1 MKRKILFIFSIL
13 ITFILSS
20 CTSVSEYRGRTLF
33 YFDTTINITFYNTKD
48 SNIHYDNIKDMLK
61 EISNVSSNFDS
72 YDGKSIYDLNKNR
85 SIKSNDLLEDII
97 KESLIAKEKTNGYF
111 EPLIGNLSAIWKDAI
126 NNQKLPSDDKIKEE
140 LENIKSSKVIFDGG
154 YIKITGNAS
163 LDLGGFIKG
172 YACYRVKKYLNENKI
187 TNYLINM
194 GESNILLGEKPS
206 DLFSFGLKK
215 PLTEGYYAEGKK
227 NNLSIATSSVE
238 YQNFIIDNKRYHHI
252 ISPFTGYP
260 INFYDSVNVIG
271 DEVLY
276 SDALSTALFLMDY
289 DSAIDYAKKNN
300 ISIILYKDKILYKSE
315 ELDYV
320 KTL

>member
-1 MKRKILFIFSIL
+1 
-13 ITFILSS
+13 
-20 CTSVSEYRGRTLF
+20 
-33 YFDTTINITFYNTKD
+33 
-48 SNIHYDNIKDMLK
+48 
-61 EISNVSSNFDS
+61 
-72 YDGKSIYDLNKNR
+72 
-85 SIKSNDLLEDII
+85 
-97 KESLIAKEKTNGYF
+97 
-111 EPLIGNLSAIWKDAI
+111 
-126 NNQKLPSDDKIKEE
+126 
-140 LENIKSSKVIFDGG
+140 
-154 YIKITGNAS
+154 
-163 LDLGGFIKG
+163 
-172 YACYRVKKYLNENKI
+172 
-187 TNYLINM
+187 M
-194 GESNILLGEKPS
+194 GESNILFGEKPS